1 MRPWRTLRSKVHSGV
16 TTRCPYHLPMDVGS
30 QLGPYEIVARLGA
43 GGMGEVWRARDQRL
57 QREVAVKVLLGTIT
71 HSGEALA
78 RFEQEARAVAALSH
92 PNILS
97 IHDFGTDN
105 GTLYAVMELLEGA
118 TLRERLDQSELGV
131 GRALDWGHQI
141 AQGLAAAHE
150 RGITHRDLKPENI
163 FVTRDGVVKILDF
176 GLARLDRNE
185 AGTLDHEKT
194 LTHEKTLAH
203 TSPGTIMGTIAY
215 LSPEQARGEIAD
227 HRSDIF
233 AFGAVFFEMLT
244 GRPAFLRAT
253 AADTIVAILRETPRV
268 PTESGKLFA
277 EVEEILHHCLEK
289 DRDERFRSARDLA
302 FALKLAGRTTSSTA
316 PEIRRQTPRP
326 ADSGPR
332 SNDLSIAVLPFR
344 NMSPTADAEYFSDGM
359 TEEIINSLAAV
370 PALQVA
376 ARTTSF
382 AFKGRNDDIRRIG
395 QELGVAM
402 VLEGSVRQSGSRL
415 RVTAQLISVENGYQ
429 LWSNRW
435 DRDLADV
442 FAVQDEI
449 AQSIATTLKL
459 RVVEGDGGGAS
470 GRTQNL
476 EAYDRYLKGT
486 YLWGQRRAEEA
497 IVELKAAVESDP
509 DFADAHTALAD
520 AWAVRGYYG
529 GVPTWE
535 AWSRARAAVDEAER
549 IAPDSAGVALSRG
562 ILEHYYGW
570 NITRL
575 EQFCRLA
582 IERNPK
588 SADPWTWLAIG
599 YAASGRRKDALEA
612 GARGIELEPHHP
624 NVRTS
629 QAWAYLFTGDFEA
642 AAGLLEK
649 AVEVGPTAGYAH
661 WSYALALRYGGR
673 IPESVAIFER
683 LVDTT
688 NGNIPLYVSLLGGA
702 LAEAGETSRA
712 EEILA
717 GLVQRRREG
726 DFVPSIDLATVLAAL
741 GDHEAALDA
750 LERGREERNGL
761 MWGRI
766 HLHDFIRLRNHPRWR
781 ALAQRLNRTAP
792 WSWEG

>member
-1 MRPWRTLRSKVHSGV
+1 
-16 TTRCPYHLPMDVGS
+16 MDVGS
-30 QLGPYEIVARLGA
+30 QLGPYEIIARLGA

-57 QREVAVKVLLGTIT
+57 QREVAVKVLLGTTT
-71 HSGEALA
+71 HSGDALA
-78 RFEQEARAVAALSH
+78 RFEREARAVAALSH

-97 IHDFGTDN
+97 IHDFGTEN
-105 GTLYAVMELLEGA
+105 GMLYAVMELLEGA
-118 TLRERLDQSELGV
+118 TLRERLEQSEMGV

-185 AGTLDHEKT
+185 GTPDQEKT
-194 LTHEKTLAH
+194 IRQ
-203 TSPGTIMGTIAY
+203 TSPGTIVGTIAY

-227 HRSDIF
+227 HRADIF
-233 AFGAVFFEMLT
+233 AFGSVFFEMLT
-244 GRPAFLRAT
+244 GRPAFLRPS
-253 AADTIVAILRETPRV
+253 AAETMVAILRDSPRAQA
-268 PTESGKLFA
+268 ESGRLPA

-302 FALKLAGRTTSSTA
+302 FALKLAGRTTSSPA
-316 PEIRRQTPRP
+316 LEIARQTPRP
-326 ADSGPR
+326 ADSAFR
-332 SNDLSIAVLPFR
+332 ANELSIAVLPFR

-370 PALQVA
+370 PALHVA

-395 QELGVAM
+395 SVLGVAM
-402 VLEGSVRQSGSRL
+402 ILEGSVRQSGARL

-449 AQSIATTLKL
+449 AQAIAATLKL
-459 RVVEGDGGGAS
+459 RVVEGKGSGGGS
-470 GRTQNL
+470 RTQNL

-570 NITRL
+570 NSTRL

-582 IERNPK
+582 IERSPK

-612 GARGIELEPHHP
+612 GARGIELEPHHA

-629 QAWAYLFTGDFEA
+629 QAWAYLFSGDYEA
-642 AAGLLEK
+642 AERLIEK
-649 AVEVGPTAGYAH
+649 AIEVGPTAGYAR
-661 WSYALALRYGGR
+661 WSYGLALRYGGKIR
-673 IPESVAIFER
+673 EAVAVFDQ
-683 LVDTT
+683 LVETS
-688 NGNIPLYVSLLGGA
+688 NGKVALYVSLLGGA
-702 LAEAGETSRA
+702 LAEAGETSKA

-717 GLVQRRREG
+717 GLIQRKREG
-726 DFVPSIDLATVLAAL
+726 AFVPSIDLATVHVAL
-741 GDHEAALDA
+741 GDHDAALDA

-766 HLHDFIRLRNHPRWR
+766 HMHDFLPLRPHPRWR

-792 WSWEG
+792 WTGEGV

>member
-1 MRPWRTLRSKVHSGV
+1 
-16 TTRCPYHLPMDVGS
+16 MDVGS
-30 QLGPYEIVARLGA
+30 QLGPYEIIERIGA
-43 GGMGEVWRARDQRL
+43 GGMGEVWRARDTRL
-57 QREVAVKVLLGTIT
+57 HRDVAVKVLLGSA
-71 HSGEALA
+71 HGDDALP
-78 RFEQEARAVAALSH
+78 RFEREARAVAALSH
-92 PNILS
+92 PNILA

-118 TLRERLDQSELGV
+118 TLRERLDQSELEL

-176 GLARLDRNE
+176 GLARLDGSESSNLSQAE
-185 AGTLDHEKT
+185 TVAQTT
-194 LTHEKTLAH
+194 
-203 TSPGTIMGTIAY
+203 PGTIMGTIAY
-215 LSPEQARGEIAD
+215 LSPEQARGETAD

-233 AFGAVFFEMLT
+233 AFGSVFFEMLT
-244 GRPAFLRAT
+244 GRPAFLRPT
-253 AADTIVAILRETPRV
+253 AAETIVAVLRDSAKPQG
-268 PTESGKLFA
+268 ESGRLPA

-302 FALKLAGRTTSSTA
+302 FALRLATRTTATSTHDSM
-316 PEIRRQTPRP
+316 RQTPTPKP
-326 ADSGPR
+326 AGAAR
-332 SNDLSIAVLPFR
+332 AGELSIAVLPFR

-395 QELGVAM
+395 REIGVAM
-402 VLEGSVRQSGSRL
+402 MLEGSVRQSGSRL
-415 RVTAQLISVENGYQ
+415 RVTAQLINVENGYQ

-449 AQSIATTLKL
+449 AQAIAETLKV
-459 RVVEGDGGGAS
+459 RIEGEDIGGAAK
-470 GRTQNL
+470 TENL

-497 IVELKAAVESDP
+497 IVELKAAVEIDP

-549 IAPDSAGVALSRG
+549 IAPDSGGVALSRG

-570 NITRL
+570 NVERL
-575 EQFCRLA
+575 EHYCRLA

-599 YAASGRRKDALEA
+599 YAASGRRDEAFEA
-612 GARGIELEPHHP
+612 GARGIELEPHHA

-629 QAWAYLFTGDFEA
+629 QAWAYIFSGEYETA
-642 AAGLLEK
+642 ARLLEK
-649 AVEVGPTAGYAH
+649 AVEVGPNAGYAH
-661 WSYALALRYGGR
+661 WSYGLALRYGGHVA
-673 IPESVAIFER
+673 ESVAIFER
-683 LVDTT
+683 LVDASK
-688 NGNIPLYVSLLGGA
+688 GKIALYVSLLGAA
-702 LAEAGETSRA
+702 LAQSGETSKA
-712 EEILA
+712 EEILVSLIA
-717 GLVQRRREG
+717 RRREG
-726 DFVPSIDLATVLAAL
+726 DYVPQIDLATVHVNL

-766 HLHDFIRLRNHPRWR
+766 HMHDFAPLRSNPRWQ
-781 ALAQRLNRTAP
+781 ALAQRLGRMAP
-792 WSWEG
+792 WCWQ

>member
-1 MRPWRTLRSKVHSGV
+1 
-16 TTRCPYHLPMDVGS
+16 MDVGS
-30 QLGPYEIVARLGA
+30 QLGPYEIVERIGA
-43 GGMGEVWRARDQRL
+43 GGMGEVWRARDTRL
-57 QREVAVKVLLGTIT
+57 HRDVAVKVLLGTA
-71 HSGEALA
+71 HSDDALP
-78 RFEQEARAVAALSH
+78 RFEREARAVAALSH
-92 PNILS
+92 PNILA
-97 IHDFGTDN
+97 IHDFGTES

-118 TLRERLDQSELGV
+118 TLRERLEQSELEIS
-131 GRALDWGHQI
+131 RALDWGHQI

-176 GLARLDRNE
+176 GLARLDE
-185 AGTLDHEKT
+185 GDGASPDQMKT
-194 LTHEKTLAH
+194 AAR
-203 TSPGTIMGTIAY
+203 TSPGMIMGTMAY
-215 LSPEQARGEIAD
+215 LSPEQARGEVAD

-233 AFGAVFFEMLT
+233 AFGTVFFEMLI
-244 GRPAFLRAT
+244 GRPAFLRPTMAE
-253 AADTIVAILRETPRV
+253 TIVAVLRDSAKPMS
-268 PTESGKLFA
+268 ESGRLPA

-289 DRDERFRSARDLA
+289 NRDERFRSARDLA
-302 FALKLAGRTTSSTA
+302 FALRLAARTTASTPA
-316 PEIRRQTPRP
+316 TTHDTLRLTPKP
-326 ADSGPR
+326 ADSPARAG
-332 SNDLSIAVLPFR
+332 DLSIAVLPFR

-395 QELGVAM
+395 RELGVAM
-402 VLEGSVRQSGSRL
+402 MLEGSVRQSGSRL

-449 AQSIATTLKL
+449 AQAIASTLKV
-459 RVVEGDGGGAS
+459 RIVEGSGKGSA
-470 GRTQNL
+470 GRTENL

-497 IVELKAAVESDP
+497 IVELKASVEIDP

-549 IAPDSAGVALSRG
+549 IDPDSAGVALSRG

-570 NITRL
+570 NSARL
-575 EQFCRLA
+575 EHFCRLA

-599 YAASGRRKDALEA
+599 YAASGRKDEAVEA
-612 GARGIELEPHHP
+612 GARGIELEPHHA

-629 QAWAYLFTGDFEA
+629 QAWAYLFSGDYETGRR
-642 AAGLLEK
+642 LLEK
-649 AVEVGPTAGYAH
+649 AVEVDPNAGYAR
-661 WSYALALRYGGR
+661 WTYGLALRYGGR
-673 IPESVAIFER
+673 VAESVAIFER
-683 LVDTT
+683 LVDASK
-688 NGNIPLYVSLLGGA
+688 GKVPLYVSLLGAA
-702 LAEAGETSRA
+702 LAESGERARA

-717 GLVQRRREG
+717 GLMRRRAEG
-726 DFVPSIDLATVLAAL
+726 DYVPSIDLAVVLVPL

-766 HLHDFIRLRNHPRWR
+766 HMHDFIPLRSHPRWR
-781 ALAQRLNRTAP
+781 ALAQRLGRTAP
-792 WSWEG
+792 WALE

>member
-1 MRPWRTLRSKVHSGV
+1 
-16 TTRCPYHLPMDVGS
+16 MDVGS
-30 QLGPYEIVARLGA
+30 QLGPYEIIERIGA
-43 GGMGEVWRARDQRL
+43 GGMGEVWRARDRRL
-57 QREVAVKVLLGTIT
+57 QRDVAVKVLLGTA
-71 HSGEALA
+71 HSDDALP
-78 RFEQEARAVAALSH
+78 RFEREARAVAALSH
-92 PNILS
+92 PNILA
-97 IHDFGTDN
+97 IHDFGTES

-118 TLRERLDQSELGV
+118 TLRERLEQSELEIS
-131 GRALDWGHQI
+131 RALDWGHQI

-176 GLARLDRNE
+176 GLARLDQGDGN
-185 AGTLDHEKT
+185 LDQMKT
-194 LTHEKTLAH
+194 VAR
-203 TSPGTIMGTIAY
+203 TSPGMIMGTVAY
-215 LSPEQARGEIAD
+215 LSPEQARGELAD

-233 AFGAVFFEMLT
+233 AFGTVLFEMLT
-244 GRPAFLRAT
+244 GKPAFLRPSVAE
-253 AADTIVAILRETPRV
+253 TIVAVLRDSARPLSDSVRL
-268 PTESGKLFA
+268 PA

-289 DRDERFRSARDLA
+289 NRDERFRSARDLA
-302 FALKLAGRTTSSTA
+302 FALRLAARTTASSPHDTMRLSPK
-316 PEIRRQTPRP
+316 PEP
-326 ADSGPR
+326 AARADE
-332 SNDLSIAVLPFR
+332 LSIAVLPFR

-382 AFKGRNDDIRRIG
+382 AFKGRNEDIRRIG
-395 QELGVAM
+395 REIGVAM
-402 VLEGSVRQSGSRL
+402 MLEGSVRQSGSRL
-415 RVTAQLISVENGYQ
+415 RVTAQLINVESGYQ

-435 DRDLADV
+435 DRELADV

-449 AQSIATTLKL
+449 ANAIAATLKV
-459 RVVEGDGGGAS
+459 RIEEGEERGGA
-470 GRTQNL
+470 GRTENL

-497 IVELKAAVESDP
+497 IVELKAAVEIDP

-535 AWSRARAAVDEAER
+535 AWSRARAAVEEAER
-549 IAPDSAGVALSRG
+549 IDPDSAGVALSRG

-570 NITRL
+570 NSERL
-575 EQFCRLA
+575 ERFCRLA

-599 YAASGRRKDALEA
+599 YAASGRRKDAVEA
-612 GARGIELEPHHP
+612 GARGIDLEPHHA

-629 QAWAYLFTGDFEA
+629 QAWAYLFTGDYEGGA
-642 AAGLLEK
+642 RLLEK
-649 AVEVGPTAGYAH
+649 AIEVDPHAGYAR
-661 WSYALALRYGGR
+661 WTYGLALRYAGR
-673 IPESVAIFER
+673 LHESVAIFER
-683 LVDTT
+683 LVDTS
-688 NGNIPLYVSLLGGA
+688 NGKVSLYVSLLGAA
-702 LAEAGETSRA
+702 LAESRERSKA

-717 GLVQRRREG
+717 GLIARRREG
-726 DFVPSIDLATVLAAL
+726 DYVPSIDLAVVLVSL

-766 HLHDFIRLRNHPRWR
+766 HMHDFIPLRSHPRWQS
-781 ALAQRLNRTAP
+781 LAQRLGRTAP
-792 WSWEG
+792 WCWEE

>member
-1 MRPWRTLRSKVHSGV
+1 MAARIIHR
-16 TTRCPYHLPMDVGS
+16 MDVGS
-30 QLGPYEIVARLGA
+30 QLGPYQIVGRIGV

-57 QREVAVKVLLGTIT
+57 QRDVAVKVLIGTART
-71 HSGEALA
+71 GDALA
-78 RFEQEARAVAALSH
+78 RFEREARAVAALSH

-97 IHDFGTDN
+97 IHDFGTDS

-118 TLRERLDQSELGV
+118 TLRERLEQSELEIS
-131 GRALDWGHQI
+131 RALDWGHQI

-176 GLARLDRNE
+176 GLARLDEN
-185 AGTLDHEKT
+185 GTGLDRDADT
-194 LTHEKTLAH
+194 IAQ
-203 TSPGTIMGTIAY
+203 TSPGAIVGTIAY
-215 LSPEQARGEIAD
+215 LSPEQARGETAD

-244 GRPAFLRAT
+244 GRPAFLRPS
-253 AADTIVAILRETPRV
+253 AAETIVAVLRDSAKPV
-268 PTESGKLFA
+268 SDSGRLPA

-289 DRDERFRSARDLA
+289 NRDERFRSARDLA
-302 FALKLAGRTTSSTA
+302 FALRLAARTTTTSIAHS
-316 PEIRRQTPRP
+316 EVSRQTPKP
-326 ADSGPR
+326 DSGLR
-332 SNDLSIAVLPFR
+332 SADLSIAVLPFR

-382 AFKGRNDDIRRIG
+382 AFKGRNDDVRRIG
-395 QELGVAM
+395 RELGVAM

-415 RVTAQLISVENGYQ
+415 RVTAQLINVENGYQ

-435 DRDLADV
+435 DRELADV

-449 AQSIATTLKL
+449 AQAIASTLKL
-459 RVVEGDGGGAS
+459 RVEGDGGSGA

-486 YLWGQRRAEEA
+486 YLWGQRRAAEA
-497 IVELKAAVESDP
+497 IIELKAAVESDP

-529 GVPTWE
+529 GVPAWE

-570 NITRL
+570 DSARL
-575 EQFCRLA
+575 EHYCRLA

-599 YAASGRRKDALEA
+599 YAASGRRRDALEA
-612 GARGIELEPHHP
+612 GARGIELEPHHA

-629 QAWAYLFTGDFEA
+629 QAWAYLFTNDCEA
-642 AAGLLEK
+642 AERLLAK
-649 AVEVGPTAGYAH
+649 AVEVGPNAGYAH
-661 WSYALALRYGGR
+661 WSYGLCLRYAGR
-673 IPESVAIFER
+673 LTESIPIFER

-688 NGNIPLYVSLLGGA
+688 FARVPLYVSLLGGT
-702 LAEAGETSRA
+702 LADAGETSKA

-717 GLVQRRREG
+717 GLLTRRREG
-726 DFVPSIDLATVLAAL
+726 DYVPSIDLATIHVAL
-741 GDHEAALDA
+741 GDHDAALSA
-750 LERGREERNGL
+750 LEQGREERNGL
-761 MWGRI
+761 MWARI
-766 HLHDFIRLRNHPRWR
+766 YMHEFIPLRTNPRWR
-781 ALAQRLNRTAP
+781 ELAQRLGRMAP
-792 WSWEG
+792 WCWEG

>member
-1 MRPWRTLRSKVHSGV
+1 
-16 TTRCPYHLPMDVGS
+16 MDIGS
-30 QLGPYEIVARLGA
+30 QLGPYEIVARIGA
-43 GGMGEVWRARDQRL
+43 GGMGEVWRARDRRL
-57 QREVAVKVLLGTIT
+57 QRDVAIKVLLGTANADD
-71 HSGEALA
+71 ALP
-78 RFEQEARAVAALSH
+78 RFEREARAVAALSH
-92 PNILS
+92 PNILA
-97 IHDFGTDN
+97 IHDFGTES

-118 TLRERLDQSELGV
+118 TLRERLDQSELEL

-176 GLARLDRNE
+176 GLARLDAE
-185 AGTLDHEKT
+185 AANVDQMN
-194 LTHEKTLAH
+194 TLAR
-203 TSPGTIMGTIAY
+203 TSPGMIIGTVAY
-215 LSPEQARGEIAD
+215 LSPEQARGETAD

-233 AFGAVFFEMLT
+233 AFGSVLFEMLT
-244 GRPAFLRAT
+244 GRPAFLRPT
-253 AADTIVAILRETPRV
+253 AAETIVAVLRDSARPQS
-268 PTESGKLFA
+268 ESGRLPA
-277 EVEEILHHCLEK
+277 EVEEIVHHCLEK
-289 DRDERFRSARDLA
+289 NRDERFRSARDLA
-302 FALKLAGRTTSSTA
+302 FALRLAARTTASAPHDTA
-316 PEIRRQTPRP
+316 RLTPRP
-326 ADSGPR
+326 TDSGMR
-332 SNDLSIAVLPFR
+332 ATNELSIAVLPFR

-382 AFKGRNDDIRRIG
+382 AFKGRNEDIRRIG
-395 QELGVAM
+395 RELGVALM
-402 VLEGSVRQSGSRL
+402 LEGSVRQSGSRL
-415 RVTAQLISVENGYQ
+415 RVTAQLINVENGYQ

-449 AQSIATTLKL
+449 AQAIASTLKV
-459 RVVEGDGGGAS
+459 RIESEDKGGA
-470 GRTQNL
+470 GRTENL

-497 IVELKAAVESDP
+497 IVELKASVEIDP

-570 NITRL
+570 NSAQH
-575 EQFCRLA
+575 EHFCRLA
-582 IERNPK
+582 AERNPK
-588 SADPWTWLAIG
+588 SADPWSWLAIG
-599 YAASGRRKDALEA
+599 YAAAGRMKDAADA
-612 GARGIELEPHHP
+612 GARGIELEPHHA

-629 QAWAYLFTGDFEA
+629 QAWGYIFGGEYETA
-642 AAGLLEK
+642 ARLLEK
-649 AVEVGPTAGYAH
+649 AVEVGPNAGYAR
-661 WSYALALRYGGR
+661 WSHGLALRYGGHVA
-673 IPESVAIFER
+673 ESVAIFER
-683 LVDTT
+683 LVDASH
-688 NGNIPLYVSLLGGA
+688 GKIALYVSLLGAA
-702 LAEAGETSRA
+702 LAEAGEKSRA

-717 GLVQRRREG
+717 SLIARRSDG
-726 DFVPSIDLATVLAAL
+726 DYVPSIDLATVHVAL
-741 GDHEAALDA
+741 GDHDAALDA

-766 HLHDFIRLRNHPRWR
+766 HMHDFIPLRTHPRWQ
-781 ALAQRLNRTAP
+781 ALAQRLGRTAP
-792 WSWEG
+792 WVGKS

>member
-1 MRPWRTLRSKVHSGV
+1 
-16 TTRCPYHLPMDVGS
+16 MDVGS
-30 QLGPYEIVARLGA
+30 QLGPYEIIARIGA
-43 GGMGEVWRARDQRL
+43 GGMGEVWRARDRRL
-57 QREVAVKVLLGTIT
+57 QRDVAIKVLLGTAN
-71 HSGEALA
+71 SDDALP
-78 RFEQEARAVAALSH
+78 RFEREARAVAALSH
-92 PNILS
+92 PNILA
-97 IHDFGTDN
+97 IHDFGTES

-118 TLRERLDQSELGV
+118 TLRERLDQSELEL

-176 GLARLDRNE
+176 GLARLDAE
-185 AGTLDHEKT
+185 AANLDQMN
-194 LTHEKTLAH
+194 TLAR
-203 TSPGTIMGTIAY
+203 TSPGMIIGTVAY
-215 LSPEQARGEIAD
+215 LSPEQARGETAD

-233 AFGAVFFEMLT
+233 AFGSVLFEMLT
-244 GRPAFLRAT
+244 GKPAFLRPT
-253 AADTIVAILRETPRV
+253 AAETIVAVLRDSAKPQS
-268 PTESGKLFA
+268 ESGRLPA
-277 EVEEILHHCLEK
+277 EVEEIVHHCLEK
-289 DRDERFRSARDLA
+289 NRDERFRSARDLA
-302 FALKLAGRTTSSTA
+302 FALRLAARTTASTPHDTA
-316 PEIRRQTPRP
+316 RLTPKP
-326 ADSGPR
+326 AGSGVR
-332 SNDLSIAVLPFR
+332 ANELSIAVLPFR

-382 AFKGRNDDIRRIG
+382 AFKGRNEDIRRIG
-395 QELGVAM
+395 RELGVAM
-402 VLEGSVRQSGSRL
+402 MLEGSVRQSGSRL

-449 AQSIATTLKL
+449 AQAIASTLKV
-459 RVVEGDGGGAS
+459 RIESEGKSGA
-470 GRTQNL
+470 GRTENL

-497 IVELKAAVESDP
+497 IVELKASVEIDP

-570 NITRL
+570 NVERL
-575 EQFCRLA
+575 EHFCRLA
-582 IERNPK
+582 AERNPK

-599 YAASGRRKDALEA
+599 YAASGRRDEAFEA
-612 GARGIELEPHHP
+612 GARGIELEPHHA

-629 QAWAYLFTGDFEA
+629 QAWAYIFSGEYDTA
-642 AAGLLEK
+642 ARLLEK
-649 AVEVGPTAGYAH
+649 AVEVGPNAGYAH
-661 WSYALALRYGGR
+661 WSYGLALRYGGR
-673 IPESVAIFER
+673 VAESVAIFER
-683 LVDTT
+683 LVDSSH
-688 NGNIPLYVSLLGGA
+688 GKIPLYVSLLGAA
-702 LAEAGETSRA
+702 LAEAGERSKA

-717 GLVQRRREG
+717 GLIARRREG
-726 DFVPSIDLATVLAAL
+726 DYVPSIDLATVHVAL
-741 GDHEAALDA
+741 GDHDAALDA

-766 HLHDFIRLRNHPRWR
+766 HMHDFAPLRTHPRWR
-781 ALAQRLNRTAP
+781 ALAQRLGRTAP
-792 WSWEG
+792 WALE

>member
-1 MRPWRTLRSKVHSGV
+1 
-16 TTRCPYHLPMDVGS
+16 MDIGS
-30 QLGPYEIVARLGA
+30 QLGPYEIVARIGA
-43 GGMGEVWRARDQRL
+43 GGMGEVWRARDRRL
-57 QREVAVKVLLGTIT
+57 HRDVAIKVLLGNA
-71 HSGEALA
+71 HADDALP
-78 RFEQEARAVAALSH
+78 RFEREARAVAALSH
-92 PNILS
+92 PNILA
-97 IHDFGTDN
+97 IHDFGTEG

-118 TLRERLDQSELGV
+118 TLRERLDQSELDV
-131 GRALDWGHQI
+131 ARALDWAHQI

-176 GLARLDRNE
+176 GLARLE
-185 AGTLDHEKT
+185 AEESNLDQMKT
-194 LTHEKTLAH
+194 VAR
-203 TSPGTIMGTIAY
+203 TSPGMIIGTVAY
-215 LSPEQARGEIAD
+215 LSPEQARGETAD

-233 AFGAVFFEMLT
+233 AFGAVLFEMLT
-244 GRPAFLRAT
+244 GRPAFLRPTT
-253 AADTIVAILRETPRV
+253 AETIVAVLRDSAKPQS
-268 PTESGKLFA
+268 ESGRLPA
-277 EVEEILHHCLEK
+277 DVEEILQHCLEK
-289 DRDERFRSARDLA
+289 NRDERFRSARDLA
-302 FALKLAGRTTSSTA
+302 FALRLAARTTASGPQEVT
-316 PEIRRQTPRP
+316 RQTPKP
-326 ADSGPR
+326 NDSAMR
-332 SNDLSIAVLPFR
+332 SSSSELSIAVLPFR

-370 PALQVA
+370 PALHVA

-382 AFKGRNDDIRRIG
+382 AFKGRNEDIRRIG
-395 QELGVAM
+395 RELGVAM
-402 VLEGSVRQSGSRL
+402 MLEGSVRQSGSRL
-415 RVTAQLISVENGYQ
+415 RVTAQLIGVENGYQ

-449 AQSIATTLKL
+449 AQAIATTLKV
-459 RVVEGDGGGAS
+459 RIVERDGNANT
-470 GRTQNL
+470 GRTENL

-486 YLWGQRRAEEA
+486 YLWGQRRAQEA
-497 IVELKAAVESDP
+497 IVELKASVEIDP

-535 AWSRARAAVDEAER
+535 AWSRARAALDEAER

-575 EQFCRLA
+575 EHFCRLA

-588 SADPWTWLAIG
+588 SADPWSWLAIG
-599 YAASGRRKDALEA
+599 YAASGRRDDAFEA
-612 GARGIELEPHHP
+612 GARGIALEPHHP

-629 QAWAYLFTGDFEA
+629 QAWAYLFSNEYETGA
-642 AAGLLEK
+642 RLLEK
-649 AVEVGPTAGYAH
+649 AIEVGPNAGYAQ
-661 WSYALALRYGGR
+661 WSYGMALRYGGHAK
-673 IPESVAIFER
+673 ESVAIFER
-683 LVDTT
+683 LVDDS
-688 NGNIPLYVSLLGGA
+688 NSNVPLYVSLLGA
-702 LAEAGETSRA
+702 AFADAGEKSRA

-717 GLVQRRREG
+717 NLIGRRRDG
-726 DFVPSIDLATVLAAL
+726 NYVPSIDFATIHVAL

-766 HLHDFIRLRNHPRWR
+766 HMHEFIPLRTHPRWI
-781 ALAQRLNRTAP
+781 ALAQRLGRTAP
-792 WSWEG
+792 WCWNG

>member
-1 MRPWRTLRSKVHSGV
+1 
-16 TTRCPYHLPMDVGS
+16 MDVGS
-30 QLGPYEIVARLGA
+30 QLGPYQIVGRIGA

-57 QREVAVKVLLGTIT
+57 QRDVAVKVLIGTNAHT
-71 HSGEALA
+71 GEALA
-78 RFEQEARAVAALSH
+78 RFEREARAVAALSH

-97 IHDFGTDN
+97 IHDFGTES

-118 TLRERLDQSELGV
+118 TLRERLEQSELEIS
-131 GRALDWGHQI
+131 RALDWGHQI

-163 FVTRDGVVKILDF
+163 FITRDGVVKILDF
-176 GLARLDRNE
+176 GLARLEENGTGLDRD
-185 AGTLDHEKT
+185 ADTIAQT
-194 LTHEKTLAH
+194 T
-203 TSPGTIMGTIAY
+203 PGAIVGTIAY
-215 LSPEQARGEIAD
+215 LSPEQARGETAD

-244 GRPAFLRAT
+244 GRPAFLRPS
-253 AADTIVAILRETPRV
+253 AAETIVAVLRDSAKPLTD
-268 PTESGKLFA
+268 SGRLPA

-289 DRDERFRSARDLA
+289 NRDERFRSARDLA
-302 FALKLAGRTTSSTA
+302 FALRLATRTTTA
-316 PEIRRQTPRP
+316 ATSEISRQTPRP
-326 ADSGPR
+326 DSGSR
-332 SNDLSIAVLPFR
+332 AADLSIAVLPFR

-370 PALQVA
+370 PALHVA

-395 QELGVAM
+395 RELGVAM

-415 RVTAQLISVENGYQ
+415 RVTAQLINVENGYQ

-449 AQSIATTLKL
+449 AQAIASTLKL
-459 RVVEGDGGGAS
+459 RVEGEGVGGT

-476 EAYDRYLKGT
+476 EAYDRYRKGT
-486 YLWGQRRAEEA
+486 YLWGQRRAAEA

-509 DFADAHTALAD
+509 DFGDAHTALAD

-549 IAPDSAGVALSRG
+549 IAPDSAGVPLSRG

-570 NITRL
+570 DSARL
-575 EQFCRLA
+575 EHYCRLA

-588 SADPWTWLAIG
+588 SADPWTWLAIA

-612 GARGIELEPHHP
+612 GARGIELEPHHA

-629 QAWAYLFTGDFEA
+629 QAWAYLFTNDYEA
-642 AAGLLEK
+642 AGELLKK
-649 AVEVGPTAGYAH
+649 AVEVGPNAGYAH
-661 WSYALALRYGGR
+661 WSYGLCLRYAGR
-673 IPESVAIFER
+673 LTESIPIFER

-688 NGNIPLYVSLLGGA
+688 SAKVPLYLSLLGGT
-702 LAEAGETSRA
+702 LAEAGETSKA

-717 GLVQRRREG
+717 SLLTRRREG
-726 DFVPSIDLATVLAAL
+726 DYVPSIDLATIHIALGDQNAALAAL
-741 GDHEAALDA
+741 EQ
-750 LERGREERNGL
+750 GREERNGL
-761 MWGRI
+761 MWARI
-766 HLHDFIRLRNHPRWR
+766 YLHEYISLRANPRWR
-781 ALAQRLNRTAP
+781 ELAKRLGRMAP
-792 WSWEG
+792 WCWEG